1 MQHVDWRRS
10 AIALVILA
18 SLAAPTS
25 GQSPAQF
32 QRWSRAVMAD
42 PVDVRPAIGCAALVS
57 LTGYDFSVTSATLVP
72 AASDWPE
79 YCRVVGLIQPEV
91 RFDVSL
97 PAIWNGRLY
106 MFGNGGFAG
115 ESLDAAGRVATAR
128 RALARGFAVAQT
140 NTGHDAASEPG
151 ASFAA
156 TPQKFLDY
164 AYRAV
169 HVTVMTAKSLAR
181 SYYNSAPRR
190 SYFDGCSTG
199 GRQGL
204 ISAQRFP
211 DDFDGIVVGAPVLNF
226 SGTMLNY
233 NAVQRALKASPL
245 TVEKIALL
253 AKAIYAHCDRK
264 DEVDDGIIDD
274 PRQCAFDPAAHL
286 PRCSGVDSASCF
298 TDGEIASLNTVYGAT
313 RRSGSEVFPGWP
325 VGAEIGSPPLPGSGG
340 TTLASAWVP
349 WFVPTA
355 TIRPIQEQFN
365 ETYRRYMAFGRPNPD
380 YDWMTF
386 DLDQDYDKLLPTR
399 AALDATDPNLTRFRD
414 RGGKIVSYFGW
425 ADPALN
431 PMMGIQYYEAVSRTM
446 GPSAANFYRLF
457 MVPGLFHCGGGVG
470 VNSFDPF
477 TPLVEWVEKGTAPAT
492 IPATRLVDGKAVMT
506 RPLCPYPEV
515 ARYKGSGS
523 TDDAANFAC
532 VKP

>member
-1 MQHVDWRRS
+1 VS
-10 AIALVILA
+10 VLGLLVGLTIPA
-18 SLAAPTS
+18 Y

-32 QRWSRAVMAD
+32 QQWTRAVMSD
-42 PVDVRPAIGCAALVS
+42 PAELRPKTPCVALVS
-57 LTGYDFSVTSATLVP
+57 LTGYDFSVTSAIVVP
-72 AASDWPE
+72 ASADWPE

-97 PAIWNGRLY
+97 PTVWNGRLY

-115 ESLDAAGRVATAR
+115 ESLDNAGRVAQAR

-140 NTGHDAASEPG
+140 NTGHDGASEPG

-169 HVTVMTAKSLAR
+169 HVTVMTAKSIAR
-181 SYYNSAPRR
+181 SYYNTAPRR
-190 SYFDGCSTG
+190 AYFDGCSTG

-226 SGTMLNY
+226 SGTMINY
-233 NAVQRALKASPL
+233 NAVQRALAAAPL
-245 TVEKIALL
+245 TPEKVKLVAD
-253 AKAIYAHCDRK
+253 AAYAHCDKK
-264 DEVDDGIIDD
+264 DGVGDGVIED
-274 PRQCAFDPAAHL
+274 PRQCGFDPSTHL
-286 PRCSGVDSASCF
+286 PRCGAAGGAACF
-298 TDGEIASLNTVYGAT
+298 TEGEIAALHTIYGAT
-313 RRSGSEVFPGWP
+313 TRSSVEIFPGWP
-325 VGAEIGSPPLPGSGG
+325 VSAEIGTASPGPSPVPPSRL
-340 TTLASAWVP
+340 SAWVP
-349 WFVPTA
+349 WFVAAPK
-355 TIRPIQEQFN
+355 IRAIQVQFG
-365 ETYRRYMAFGRPNPD
+365 ETFMRYMAFGRPNPE

-386 DLDQDYDKLLPTR
+386 DLEKDYDKLLPART
-399 AALDATDPNLTRFRD
+399 ALDATDPNLARFRD

-431 PMMGIQYYEAVSRTM
+431 PMMGIQYYESVNKTM
-446 GPSAANFYRLF
+446 GPSTSTFYRMF

-470 VNSFDPF
+470 VNSFDVF
-477 TPLVEWVEKGTAPAT
+477 TPLVEWVEKGKAPDT
-492 IPATRLVDGKAVMT
+492 IRATRMVDGKAVMT
-506 RPLCPYPEV
+506 RPLCPHPEV
-515 ARYKGSGS
+515 ARYTGSGS

-532 VKP
+532 VRP